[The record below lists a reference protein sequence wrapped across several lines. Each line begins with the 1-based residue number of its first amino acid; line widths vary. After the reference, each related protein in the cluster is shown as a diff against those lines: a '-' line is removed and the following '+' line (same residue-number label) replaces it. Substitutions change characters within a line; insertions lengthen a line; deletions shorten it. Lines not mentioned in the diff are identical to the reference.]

1 MAILPSWSASLPREA
16 SRLSGSVAV
25 RVPTAAP
32 PRSAQSERR
41 ARIWTRV
48 LDLDRTFFRDHT
60 IPCRRP
66 PATRAARK
74 RWPGGPPNRPMAGRL
89 AQWTAL
95 DVASGW
101 CKGERE
107 FPPILT
113 RYSLRA
119 LPRTRFPCVPCA
131 RCARALGFSSRGVR
145 DVACRRGAVL
155 QGVCRARR
163 GGSGPSRCAAQYTAA
178 RWWATR
184 LGKEQAQK
192 RAQPPSQLPRALLHS
207 APACPSPRGDARL

>member
-1 MAILPSWSASLPREA
+1 MNDASNPGNAIMFMSIYEYVSMIDSISHFFPRPHD
-16 SRLSGSVAV
+16 SM
-25 RVPTAAP
+25 
-32 PRSAQSERR
+32 
-41 ARIWTRV
+41 
-48 LDLDRTFFRDHT
+48 
-60 IPCRRP
+60 P
-66 PATRAARK
+66 PAPRHWAARK

-101 CKGERE
+101 CEGERE

-113 RYSLRA
+113 HYSLRA
-119 LPRTRFPCVPCA
+119 LPGTRFPCVPCA

-145 DVACRRGAVL
+145 DVACRRGAVM

-163 GGSGPSRCAAQYTAA
+163 GGSEPSRCAAQCTAA

>member
-1 MAILPSWSASLPREA
+1 MSSPHTAEIQGRFFYVCQILN
-16 SRLSGSVAV
+16 
-25 RVPTAAP
+25 
-32 PRSAQSERR
+32 
-41 ARIWTRV
+41 
-48 LDLDRTFFRDHT
+48 RTFSRDHT

-66 PATRAARK
+66 PATWAARK

-101 CKGERE
+101 CEGERE

-145 DVACRRGAVL
+145 DVACRRGAVM

-163 GGSGPSRCAAQYTAA
+163 GGSGPSRCAAQCTAA
-178 RWWATR
+178 RLWATR

-192 RAQPPSQLPRALLHS
+192 RAQPPSLLPRALLHS

>member
-1 MAILPSWSASLPREA
+1 MRRDGRSVGTPGRSEKPPDRSW
-16 SRLSGSVAV
+16 G
-25 RVPTAAP
+25 
-32 PRSAQSERR
+32 
-41 ARIWTRV
+41 
-48 LDLDRTFFRDHT
+48 LDRTFFRDHT

-66 PATRAARK
+66 PATWAARK

-101 CKGERE
+101 CEGERVL
-107 FPPILT
+107 PPILT
-113 RYSLRA
+113 RYSFRA
-119 LPRTRFPCVPCA
+119 LPGMRPPCVPCA
-131 RCARALGFSSRGVR
+131 RCARALGSSSRGVR
-145 DVACRRGAVL
+145 DVACRRGAVM

-163 GGSGPSRCAAQYTAA
+163 GGSGPSRCAVQCTAA

-192 RAQPPSQLPRALLHS
+192 RAQPPSLLPRALLHS

>member
-1 MAILPSWSASLPREA
+1 MYGLACDSKRAVSGPLRAAKGEELAKVSNQRPIRRE
-16 SRLSGSVAV
+16 
-25 RVPTAAP
+25 TH
-32 PRSAQSERR
+32 
-41 ARIWTRV
+41 
-48 LDLDRTFFRDHT
+48 RTFSRDHT

-66 PATRAARK
+66 PATWAARK

-163 GGSGPSRCAAQYTAA
+163 NGSGPSRCTAQYTAA
-178 RWWATR
+178 RWRATR
-184 LGKEQAQK
+184 LGKEQA
-192 RAQPPSQLPRALLHS
+192 
-207 APACPSPRGDARL
+207 

>member
-1 MAILPSWSASLPREA
+1 MVL
-16 SRLSGSVAV
+16 RL
-25 RVPTAAP
+25 RPHDHAARCHTDRTVGRRD
-32 PRSAQSERR
+32 RS
-41 ARIWTRV
+41 
-48 LDLDRTFFRDHT
+48 LDRTFSRDHT

-66 PATRAARK
+66 PATWAARK

-101 CKGERE
+101 CEGERE

-113 RYSLRA
+113 RYSFPA

-131 RCARALGFSSRGVR
+131 RCARALGISSRGVR
-145 DVACRRGAVL
+145 DVACRRGAVM

-163 GGSGPSRCAAQYTAA
+163 GGSGPSRCAAQCTAA

-192 RAQPPSQLPRALLHS
+192 RAQPPSLLPRALLHS